1 MSTSSGASTAEI
13 VGSLIRLW
21 SARPHVM
28 PEATR
33 KHLKAGLRE
42 NLLAMRTLVDAAVQ
56 REEARRRRRTRE
68 SLHNEH
74 PAPTGEPRASS

>member
-1 MSTSSGASTAEI
+1 MANGSAASTAEI

-21 SARPHVM
+21 SARPHMM
-28 PEATR
+28 PDATR

-56 REEARRRRRTRE
+56 REEARRRRRTRAT
-68 SLHNEH
+68 LHKEH
-74 PAPTGEPRASS
+74 SDTAEPQGSS

>member
-1 MSTSSGASTAEI
+1 MASGSAATTAEI
-13 VGSLIRLW
+13 VGSLLRLW

-42 NLLAMRTLVDAAVQ
+42 NLLAARTLVDAAVQ

-68 SLHNEH
+68 ALHSDH
-74 PAPTGEPRASS
+74 AAQATPRDAD